1 MFGIPPGRAPP
12 ARPSCIG
19 APVPRLGGPRHGQ
32 AYGRSRKKKG
42 IASTTR
48 RPDGTVV
55 DEVVEDE
62 DEDASNI

>member
-32 AYGRSRKKKG
+32 AYGRSREKR